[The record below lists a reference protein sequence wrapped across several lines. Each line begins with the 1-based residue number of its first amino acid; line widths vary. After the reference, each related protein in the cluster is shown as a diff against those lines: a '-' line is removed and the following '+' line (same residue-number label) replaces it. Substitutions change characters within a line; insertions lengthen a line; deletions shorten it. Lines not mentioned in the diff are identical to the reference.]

1 MAINSDKSY
10 VTTPISTVAK
20 KKSWSDLDLSLIKHA
35 ITKDIVPLKDDRAI
49 KNAVKNLILTNFY
62 ERPFQPEMG
71 ANLLGLLF
79 EPADFI
85 TVVELRDGIENVL
98 SFHEPRIKVTKVDV
112 IDNAQNNYWDVNVHF
127 KIKEFNES
135 TAVNV
140 VLKRL
145 R

>member
-49 KNAVKNLILTNFY
+49 KNAVKNLMLTNFY

-85 TVVELRDGIENVL
+85 TVVELRDGIEDVL
-98 SFHEPRIKVTKVDV
+98 SFYEPRIKVTKVDV

>member
-1 MAINSDKSY
+1 MAINSDKSH
-10 VTTPISTVAK
+10 TTTAISTVAK
-20 KKSWSDLDLSLIKHA
+20 KKSWSDLDLSLIKHV

-62 ERPFQPEMG
+62 ERPFQPELG
-71 ANLLGLLF
+71 GNLLGLLF

-85 TVVELRDGIENVL
+85 TKIELQDGIKDVL
-98 SFHEPRIKVTKVDV
+98 QTYESRIKIKRINV
-112 IDNAQNNYWDVNVHF
+112 IDDVERNHWNISVYF
-127 KIKEFNES
+127 KIKEFNVGS
-135 TAVNV
+135 SISV

>member
-49 KNAVKNLILTNFY
+49 KNAVKNLVLTNFY

-85 TVVELRDGIENVL
+85 TAVEMKDGIKDVL
-98 SFHEPRIKVTKVDV
+98 AFHEPRIKVTRVEVK
-112 IDNAQNNYWDVNVHF
+112 DNPESNRWDVNVHF
-127 KIKEFNES
+127 KIREFNVN